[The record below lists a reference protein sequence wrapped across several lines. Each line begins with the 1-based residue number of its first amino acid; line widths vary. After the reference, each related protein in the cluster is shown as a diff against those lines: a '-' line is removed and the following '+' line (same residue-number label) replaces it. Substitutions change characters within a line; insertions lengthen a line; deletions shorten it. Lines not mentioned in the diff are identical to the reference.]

1 MDDFSSIGSSN
12 TALSRQET
20 WVKPSNSSHARH
32 ASHSSNSTPRSR
44 NSSGPRGA
52 APENLGRSL
61 PPAPPMSAPLHRSG
75 SGTPGGGG
83 GGGDGRLP
91 HHKAGRVKVGIR
103 CRPAFNDELQFAAK
117 RGEPFSSIVGTREE
131 GGDQE
136 LGQVR
141 AGACALVHGHDGC
154 ARGSAGCAPCVASIL
169 TPYPPFPSPRRCP

>member
-12 TALSRQET
+12 TALSRQEA
-20 WVKPSNSSHARH
+20 WVKPSSSSHTRSS
-32 ASHSSNSTPRSR
+32 SHGFNSTPRSR
-44 NSSGPRGA
+44 ASSTPRGA

-61 PPAPPMSAPLHRSG
+61 PPAPPMSAPASRAG
-75 SGTPGGGG
+75 PGTNSGGGH
-83 GGGDGRLP
+83 DGRVP

-136 LGQVR
+136 LGQVCMSR
-141 AGACALVHGHDGC
+141 VQVMECAYIDLHTVYLVH
-154 ARGSAGCAPCVASIL
+154 L
-169 TPYPPFPSPRRCP
+169 PY